1 MLKSQVILELSLVKL
16 METTVL
22 KAKTVTCIGFDVQIS
37 ILFDMQ
43 IHFYFPDYT
52 APPQFESRVT
62 KLFKLMKTTE

>member
-52 APPQFESRVT
+52 APPWFESRVT
-62 KLFKLMKTTE
+62 MLFKRMKTAE

>member
-1 MLKSQVILELSLVKL
+1 MASKKFYEMLKSQVILELSLVKL
-16 METTVL
+16 METTGL

-52 APPQFESRVT
+52 APP
-62 KLFKLMKTTE
+62 